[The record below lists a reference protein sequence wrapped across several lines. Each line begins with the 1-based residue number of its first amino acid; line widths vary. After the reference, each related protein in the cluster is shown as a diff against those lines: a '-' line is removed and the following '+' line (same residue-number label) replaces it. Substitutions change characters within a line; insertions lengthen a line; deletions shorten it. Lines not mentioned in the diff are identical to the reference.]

1 MRPDRPTMNKSS
13 AAASA
18 DLPRVLVV
26 EDDAVIVAN
35 LVEYLEQRGHRVDS
49 AHDGAAAKTRLASDT
64 YDVIVLDI
72 GLPRADGLA
81 VLDHLRRT
89 LGLATPVLM
98 LTARDAL
105 SSKIESL
112 GRGADDYLTKP
123 FALAEVEAR
132 LVALHRRARGAVVDD
147 VRRIGALVLDRRT
160 REVHVGAAP
169 LRLMPRSMQIL
180 ELLLRDPGRVVPRA
194 ELQAALWPDEEPGG
208 DALRSQIH
216 LLRQALMRAGFDGLE
231 TVHGV
236 GYRLRAPAA
245 ART

>member
-1 MRPDRPTMNKSS
+1 MNKIS

-26 EDDAVIVAN
+26 EDDAMIAAN
-35 LVEYLEQRGHRVDS
+35 LIEYLELRGHRVDS
-49 AHDGAAAKTRLASDT
+49 AHDGAAAKTRLASET
-64 YDVIVLDI
+64 YDAIIVLDI

-132 LVALHRRARGAVVDD
+132 VVALHRRARAPWSRPNRES
-147 VRRIGALVLDRRT
+147 VRCGSTAGPARSRSAT
-160 REVHVGAAP
+160 RSYA
-169 LRLMPRSMQIL
+169 
-180 ELLLRDPGRVVPRA
+180 
-194 ELQAALWPDEEPGG
+194 
-208 DALRSQIH
+208 
-216 LLRQALMRAGFDGLE
+216 
-231 TVHGV
+231 
-236 GYRLRAPAA
+236 
-245 ART
+245 